1 MVFLEA
7 VQSVLSIIFMITIGY
22 FLSSK
27 GWFDEKSSKLLS
39 KLVVNLSLPA
49 YMISNLVSNYSKDEL
64 LKLGSGLVIPFS
76 SMILCYLIAIAAA
89 RLIKIPGGR
98 AGTFCS
104 MFAWSNTIFI
114 GLPVNLALFGDES
127 IPYVLLYYIAN
138 TTLFW
143 TIGVYGIS
151 RDGGNS
157 GGKLFSAS
165 NIKRIFSPPLTGFL
179 IAIALIMLGIR
190 LPQSILDTCR
200 YLGNLTTPLSML
212 FIGII
217 IHSVKIREI
226 KADKEMVVLLAGRF
240 LVAPLLVFAM
250 SFVLPIPLLM
260 KKVFVI
266 QAGMPAMTQTS
277 IVAES
282 YDADYK
288 YAAVMTAATT
298 IVSLVS
304 IPLYMTLFSFL

>member
-39 KLVVNLSLPA
+39 KLVVSLSLPA

-76 SMILCYLIAIAAA
+76 SMILCYLIAMAAA
-89 RLIKIPGGR
+89 KLIKIPDGR
-98 AGTFCS
+98 TGTFCS
-104 MFAWSNTIFI
+104 MFALSNTIFV

-138 TTLFW
+138 TILFW

-151 RDGGNS
+151 RDAGNS
-157 GGKLFSAS
+157 EGKLLTVS

-179 IAIALIMLGIR
+179 IAITLIMLDIH
-190 LPQSILDTCR
+190 LPQSILDTCK

-217 IHSVKIREI
+217 IHSVNLREI
-226 KADKEMVVLLAGRF
+226 KIDKSMVVLLAGRF
-240 LVAPLLVFAM
+240 LAAPLLVFAL
-250 SFVLPIPLLM
+250 SFIHPIPLLM

-277 IVAES
+277 IIAES
-282 YDADYK
+282 YNADYK
-288 YAAVMTAATT
+288 YAAVMTAVTT
-298 IVSLVS
+298 IVSLIS
-304 IPLYMTLFSFL
+304 IPLYMTLLSFP